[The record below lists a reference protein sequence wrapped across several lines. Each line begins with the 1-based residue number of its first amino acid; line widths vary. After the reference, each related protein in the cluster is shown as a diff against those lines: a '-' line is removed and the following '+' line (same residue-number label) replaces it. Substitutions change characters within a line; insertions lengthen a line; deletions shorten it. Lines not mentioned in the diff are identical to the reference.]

1 MGVNNINNDWHDTD
15 AVCPAPSRPRKN
27 QVLRVIMIV
36 SGAVLAF
43 VILMI
48 ILNANLLLPWQK
60 GARRNKQV
68 ILEYAA
74 EHYPDAEILEQ
85 KFNSAHFFVWNNI
98 LDCIIFK
105 YDNLEF
111 GITAEAG
118 EILVDGYYQARVNAQ
133 FDRIIQDGFFKPRG
147 ITAQTH
153 YGFSDNYYEEYPYT
167 GGLGLIVR
175 IRDQGTT
182 PQEIGW
188 LYDFYKYWNE
198 KAAFLDSYS
207 VFIDIVADNVHL
219 HEVRFI
225 DSDVFTSAEEFYT
238 VFK

>member
-1 MGVNNINNDWHDTD
+1 MNKEFDTTQEN
-15 AVCPAPSRPRKN
+15 ALQAGGAPKRRFMTKRKKIALIIALS
-27 QVLRVIMIV
+27 VV
-36 SGAVLAF
+36 AF
-43 VILMI
+43 VILVN
-48 ILNANLLLPWQK
+48 ILNANFLLPWQR

-68 ILEYAA
+68 ILEYVG
-74 EHYPDAEILEQ
+74 EHYPDAEIVEQ

-118 EILVDGYYQARVNAQ
+118 EILVDGYYGARVNAQ

-147 ITAQTH
+147 ITVQTI
-153 YGFSDNYYEEYPYT
+153 YDFSENYYEENPYT
-167 GGLGLIVR
+167 GGLGVTVR
-175 IRDQGTT
+175 VRDQGTT

-188 LYDFYKYWNE
+188 LYDFYKYWSKNG
-198 KAAFLDSYS
+198 AFLDSYS
-207 VFIDIVADNVHL
+207 VFIDIMVDNINL
-219 HEVRFI
+219 HEIRFT
-225 DSDVFTSAEEFYT
+225 DSDVFTSAEDFYT